1 MHLITIGKDQ
11 SNNIQ
16 IEDISVSRF
25 HLQLVI
31 DDNKQVTVID
41 LSSTNGTYI
50 NGQRIYCPTRLDK
63 YDILLVGSNPFD
75 WKRQIIEIIEDA
87 DVKEYVKES
96 IVDEENKN
104 KAKKSQRDILIGVFI
119 VTILLIIIGVVIQNN

>member
-11 SNNIQ
+11 SNDIQ

-31 DDNKQVTVID
+31 DDDKQVTVID

-50 NGQRIYCPTRLDK
+50 NGQRIYSPTRLDK

-75 WKRQIIEIIEDA
+75 WKRQIIEIIDDTDIRER
-87 DVKEYVKES
+87 VKED
-96 IVDEENKN
+96 IIEEE
-104 KAKKSQRDILIGVFI
+104 KKIKDKSVNDVLIGVFALAFI
-119 VTILLIIIGVVIQNN
+119 LIIIGVVIQNN

>member
-11 SNNIQ
+11 SNDIQ

-31 DDNKQVTVID
+31 DEKKEVTVID

-50 NGQRIYCPTRLDK
+50 NGQRIYSPTKLDK

-75 WKRQIIEIIEDA
+75 WKRQIIEIIDDTTLKEK
-87 DVKEYVKES
+87 VKKDIIKEGMKYKVTS
-96 IVDEENKN
+96 V
-104 KAKKSQRDILIGVFI
+104 SGLFIGVFAI
-119 VTILLIIIGVVIQNN
+119 AFALIIIRLLIQNS

>member
-11 SNNIQ
+11 SNDIQ

-31 DDNKQVTVID
+31 DDDKQVTVID

-50 NGQRIYCPTRLDK
+50 NGQRIYSPTRLDK

-75 WKRQIIEIIEDA
+75 WKRQIIEIIDDTDVRER
-87 DVKEYVKES
+87 VKED
-96 IVDEENKN
+96 IIEEE
-104 KAKKSQRDILIGVFI
+104 KKIKDKSVNDVLIGVFALAFI
-119 VTILLIIIGVVIQNN
+119 LIIIGVVIQNN

>member
-11 SNNIQ
+11 SNDIQ

-31 DDNKQVTVID
+31 DKKKAVTVID

-50 NGQRIYCPTRLDK
+50 NGQRIYSPTKLDK

-75 WKRQIIEIIEDA
+75 WKRQIIEIIDDTTLKEK
-87 DVKEYVKES
+87 VKKDIIKEGMKYKVTS
-96 IVDEENKN
+96 V
-104 KAKKSQRDILIGVFI
+104 SGLFIGVFAI
-119 VTILLIIIGVVIQNN
+119 AFALIIIRLLIQNS

>member
-11 SNNIQ
+11 SNDIQ

-31 DDNKQVTVID
+31 DDDKQVTVID

-50 NGQRIYCPTRLDK
+50 NGQRIYSPTRLDK

-75 WKRQIIEIIEDA
+75 WKRQIIEIIDDTDIRER
-87 DVKEYVKES
+87 VKED
-96 IVDEENKN
+96 IIEEE
-104 KAKKSQRDILIGVFI
+104 KKIKDKSVNDVLIGVFAI
-119 VTILLIIIGVVIQNN
+119 AFILIIIGVVIQNN

>member
-25 HLQLVI
+25 HLQMVI
-31 DDNKQVTVID
+31 DDDKQVTVID
-41 LSSTNGTYI
+41 LASTNGTYI
-50 NGQRIYCPTRLDK
+50 NGQRIYSPTILDK

-75 WKRQIIEIIEDA
+75 WKRQIIEIIDDT
-87 DVKEYVKES
+87 DVKERVKEA
-96 IVDEENKN
+96 IIEEE
-104 KAKKSQRDILIGVFI
+104 KKIKDKSVIDVLIGVFAI
-119 VTILLIIIGVVIQNN
+119 AFILIIIGVVIKNN

>member
-16 IEDISVSRF
+16 IDDISVSRF
-25 HLQLVI
+25 HLQMVI
-31 DDNKQVTVID
+31 DDDKQVTVID

-50 NGQRIYCPTRLDK
+50 NGQRIYSPTILDK

-75 WKRQIIEIIEDA
+75 WKRQIIEIIDDT
-87 DVKEYVKES
+87 DVKERVKEA
-96 IVDEENKN
+96 IIEEE
-104 KAKKSQRDILIGVFI
+104 KKIKDKSVIDVLIGVFAI
-119 VTILLIIIGVVIQNN
+119 AFILIIIGVVIKNN

>member
-1 MHLITIGKDQ
+1 MHLITIGKDE

-25 HLQLVI
+25 HLQMVI
-31 DDNKQVTVID
+31 DDDKQVTVID

-50 NGQRIYCPTRLDK
+50 NGQRIYSPTILDK

-75 WKRQIIEIIEDA
+75 WKRQIIEIIDDT
-87 DVKEYVKES
+87 DVKERVKEA
-96 IVDEENKN
+96 IIEEE
-104 KAKKSQRDILIGVFI
+104 KKIKDKSVIDVLIGVFAI
-119 VTILLIIIGVVIQNN
+119 AFILIIIGVVIKNN

>member
-25 HLQLVI
+25 HLQMVI
-31 DDNKQVTVID
+31 DDDKQVTVID

-50 NGQRIYCPTRLDK
+50 NGQRIYSPTILDK

-75 WKRQIIEIIEDA
+75 WKRQIIEIIDDT
-87 DVKEYVKES
+87 DVKERVKEA
-96 IVDEENKN
+96 IIEEE
-104 KAKKSQRDILIGVFI
+104 KKIKDKSVIDVLIGVFAI
-119 VTILLIIIGVVIQNN
+119 AFILIIIGVVIQNN

>member
-11 SNNIQ
+11 SNDIQ

-31 DDNKQVTVID
+31 DDDKQVTVID

-50 NGQRIYCPTRLDK
+50 NGQRIYSPTRLDK

-75 WKRQIIEIIEDA
+75 WKRQIIEIIDDTDVRER
-87 DVKEYVKES
+87 VKED
-96 IVDEENKN
+96 IIEEE
-104 KAKKSQRDILIGVFI
+104 KKIKDKSVNDVLIGVFAI
-119 VTILLIIIGVVIQNN
+119 AFILIIIGVVIQNN

>member
-1 MHLITIGKDQ
+1 MHLITIGTDH

-25 HLQLVI
+25 HLQLLI
-31 DDNKQVTVID
+31 DDNNNVTVID

-50 NGQRIYCPTRLDK
+50 NGVRVSSPTLLDK

-75 WKRQIIEIIEDA
+75 WKRQIIEIIDDT
-87 DVKEYVKES
+87 DVKESVKES
-96 IVDEENKN
+96 IVDEE
-104 KAKKSQRDILIGVFI
+104 KKIKEKSRSDVIVAVFAVAI
-119 VTILLIIIGVVIQNN
+119 MFIIIGVIIQNN

>member
-25 HLQLVI
+25 HLQMVI
-31 DDNKQVTVID
+31 DDDKQVTVID

-50 NGQRIYCPTRLDK
+50 NGQRIYSPTILDK

-75 WKRQIIEIIEDA
+75 WKRQIIEIIDDT
-87 DVKEYVKES
+87 DVKERVKEA
-96 IVDEENKN
+96 IIEEE
-104 KAKKSQRDILIGVFI
+104 KKIKDKSVIDVLIGVFAI
-119 VTILLIIIGVVIQNN
+119 AFILIIIGVVIKNN

>member
-1 MHLITIGKDQ
+1 MHLITIGTDH

-25 HLQLVI
+25 HLQLLI
-31 DDNKQVTVID
+31 DDNNNVTVID

-50 NGQRIYCPTRLDK
+50 NGVRVSSPTLLDK

-75 WKRQIIEIIEDA
+75 WKRQIIEIIDDT
-87 DVKEYVKES
+87 DVKESVKES
-96 IVDEENKN
+96 IVDEE
-104 KAKKSQRDILIGVFI
+104 KKIKEKSRSDVIVAVFAVAI
-119 VTILLIIIGVVIQNN
+119 MLIIIGVIIQNN

>member
-1 MHLITIGKDQ
+1 MHLITIGKDE

-25 HLQLVI
+25 HLQMVI
-31 DDNKQVTVID
+31 DDDKQVTVID

-50 NGQRIYCPTRLDK
+50 NGQRIYSPTILDK

-75 WKRQIIEIIEDA
+75 WKRQIIEIIDDT
-87 DVKEYVKES
+87 DVKERVKED
-96 IVDEENKN
+96 IIEEE
-104 KAKKSQRDILIGVFI
+104 KKVKEKSLINVLIGVLAIAFI
-119 VTILLIIIGVVIQNN
+119 LIIIGVVIQNN

>member
-11 SNNIQ
+11 SNDIQ

-31 DDNKQVTVID
+31 DKKKEVTVID

-50 NGQRIYCPTRLDK
+50 NGQRIYSPTKLDK

-75 WKRQIIEIIEDA
+75 WKRQIIEIIDDTTLKEK
-87 DVKEYVKES
+87 VKKDIIKEGMKYKVTS
-96 IVDEENKN
+96 V
-104 KAKKSQRDILIGVFI
+104 SGLFIGVFAI
-119 VTILLIIIGVVIQNN
+119 AFALIIIRLLIQNS

>member
-25 HLQLVI
+25 HLQMVI
-31 DDNKQVTVID
+31 DDDKQVTVID

-50 NGQRIYCPTRLDK
+50 NGQRIY
-63 YDILLVGSNPFD
+63 S
-75 WKRQIIEIIEDA
+75 
-87 DVKEYVKES
+87 
-96 IVDEENKN
+96 
-104 KAKKSQRDILIGVFI
+104 SQRY
-119 VTILLIIIGVVIQNN
+119 

>member
-11 SNNIQ
+11 SNDIQ

-31 DDNKQVTVID
+31 DDDKQVTVID

-50 NGQRIYCPTRLDK
+50 NGQRIYSPTRLDK
-63 YDILLVGSNPFD
+63 YDILLVGWNPFD
-75 WKRQIIEIIEDA
+75 WKRQIIEIIDDTDVRER
-87 DVKEYVKES
+87 VKED
-96 IVDEENKN
+96 IIEEE
-104 KAKKSQRDILIGVFI
+104 KKIKDKSVNDVLIGVFAI
-119 VTILLIIIGVVIQNN
+119 AFILIIIGVVIQNN